1 MVVIDHTS
9 YEASRHNQ
17 CLLAGG
23 RNPPE
28 IQSPGAAPPAE
39 LRGEGGL
46 TCRVDGFLCSPET
59 THGPLGG
66 CPVWRSMC
74 PPCPGH
80 LRVGGCLV
88 AVARPPSPSR
98 VPTCRPL
105 LAAIVRRRGA
115 SPGVCAPS
123 PLPRASSTRCTLT
136 RSCA

>member
-39 LRGEGGL
+39 LRGEGSL

-98 VPTCRPL
+98 VCRRAGRCLRPL
-105 LAAIVRRRGA
+105 CDAEVPRPVCVPRRPCRGPHLRGA
-115 SPGVCAPS
+115 P
-123 PLPRASSTRCTLT
+123 
-136 RSCA
+136 